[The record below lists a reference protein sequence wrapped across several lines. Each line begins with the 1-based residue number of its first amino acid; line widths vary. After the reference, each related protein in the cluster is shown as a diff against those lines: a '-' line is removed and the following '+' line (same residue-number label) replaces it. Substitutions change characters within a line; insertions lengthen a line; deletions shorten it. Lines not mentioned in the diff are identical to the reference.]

1 MRFAWLLCAVFLGVL
16 GLCLALPDKDEPTQP
31 GKTHR
36 LMLPLRERHQ
46 RDASRWRLSRLIED
60 KVAGG
65 SADSDSKREYDRV
78 RSGSLFRRQ
87 ADTDALMDKLLH
99 IRRHHAPV

>member
-36 LMLPLRERHQ
+36 LMRPLRERHQ

-60 KVAGG
+60 KVAG
-65 SADSDSKREYDRV
+65 DDIKREYDRV